1 MELAGLGRVKR
12 PSPDPGSCSMTSD
25 DLELRAINTIRGLAM
40 DMPQKANSGHQGTAM
55 ALAPLAHVLW
65 TRIMRYDPQAP
76 DWPDRDRFV
85 LSAGHASVLLYS
97 MLHLTG
103 YDLSLDDLRDFRQWG
118 SRTPGH
124 PERGHTPGVEV
135 TTGPL
140 GQGVGNGV
148 GLGIAEAHLRAR
160 FGSEVCD
167 HHTFVVCGDGDLSEG
182 VSHEAASLAGH
193 LGLGRLVYIYD
204 DNHITIDGPT
214 ELALTDDA
222 PARFAAYGWDVQ
234 DLGEAAND
242 LDVLEA
248 AIRRAMAVEDR
259 PSLIVV
265 RSHIAYP
272 SPDHLDDPAAHG
284 KAFSDEE
291 VAATKEVM
299 GFPPDATFHVP
310 DDVAALYRAAGQR
323 GEAERKAWEQRVG
336 ALADR
341 AALDAALAGTGTDGW
356 QDALP
361 TFEVGEKLA
370 TRQAS
375 GKVFAAL
382 TDVVP
387 GLIGGGADLSGNTG
401 TLLKGAEQFTGAT
414 PGGTQLYFGIREHG
428 MAAAMNGMAAHGGII
443 PVGGTFF
450 VFSDYLRP
458 SLRLAAL
465 DQHHLIY
472 SFTHDSVGVGEDGP
486 THQPIEHLASLR
498 AMPGMRVVRP
508 ADANETVTAWRDAIE
523 GDGPTALVL
532 SRQGLPVLEGTAGN
546 DGVSRGA
553 YVLAELGPEGEDLP
567 DLILIGTGSEVSVCL
582 EAARTLAAED
592 VAVRV
597 VSMPCWEDF
606 DAQDEAYQAE
616 VLPAE
621 APTLSVEAGVTFGW
635 ERWADGSVGI
645 DRFGA
650 SAPGGTVLANL
661 GIDPDNVAERARA
674 LLAEIDD

>member
-1 MELAGLGRVKR
+1 
-12 PSPDPGSCSMTSD
+12 MTSD

-103 YDLSLDDLRDFRQWG
+103 YDLSLEDLQDFRQWG

-124 PERGHTPGVEV
+124 PERGHAPGVEV

-160 FGSEVCD
+160 FGAEVCD

-193 LGLGRLVYIYD
+193 LGLGRLVYLYD

-222 PARFAAYGWDVQ
+222 PARFAAYGWDVT

-248 AIRRAMAVEDR
+248 AIRKAMDVTDK

-272 SPDHLDDPAAHG
+272 SPAHTDDPAAHG

-299 GFPPDATFHVP
+299 GLPPDRTFHIP
-310 DDVAALYRAAGQR
+310 GDVADLYRAAGRR
-323 GEAERKAWEQRVG
+323 GEAERKAWEQRT
-336 ALADR
+336 ADLPDR
-341 AALDAALAGTGTDGW
+341 AALDAALAGTGIDDW

-361 TFEVGEKLA
+361 TFEVGEQLA

-382 TDVVP
+382 TEVVP
-387 GLIGGGADLSGNTG
+387 GLMGGGADLSGNTG
-401 TLLKGAEQFTGAT
+401 TLLKGEQQFTGAT
-414 PGGTQLYFGIREHG
+414 PAGRQLYFGIREHG
-428 MAAAMNGMAAHGGII
+428 MAAAMNGMAAHGGVV

-458 SLRLAAL
+458 ALRLASL
-465 DQHHLIY
+465 DQHHVIY

-498 AMPGMRVVRP
+498 AMPDLRVVRP
-508 ADANETVTAWRDAIE
+508 ADANETVTAWRDAIDH
-523 GDGPTALVL
+523 DGPTALVL
-532 SRQGLPVLEGTAGN
+532 SRQGLPVLAGTAGN

-553 YVLAELGPEGEDLP
+553 YVLAEVGPDTEDLP
-567 DLILIGTGSEVSVCL
+567 DVILIGTGSEVSVCI
-582 EAARTLAAED
+582 EAAELLAAED
-592 VAVRV
+592 LAVRV

-650 SAPGGTVLANL
+650 SAPGATVLAEL
-661 GIDPDNVAERARA
+661 GMTPEHVAERARA
-674 LLAEIDD
+674 LLAEID